1 MMIYQM
7 TMALI
12 WLWLIVSGAIFTV
25 PVFTQDIEED
35 FGFEQDTIQ
44 THKQISP
51 PLRRLWGI
59 PDTEARV
66 GYLFH
71 FDVPADAF
79 EGVISKYAAT
89 TVGDAKLPSWLQ
101 FDSTNGVLEGV
112 PSDEDKGH
120 IVLVN
125 FTAIGNNHVDSA
137 KDLFAIDVLPHTFT
151 QHGISPKE
159 KCKSG
164 ERVTTL
170 SIVLDK
176 DFNEITPKNK
186 ITLLKN
192 LAGFLGFK
200 YERLSILPQNND
212 ILSNS
217 VILAGPGNVKKQK
230 HKTSTAVIWQVGCN
244 GNIDLNYKTQIKQI
258 KDNTCDGTL
267 SEVVQLQVI
276 GWHVMRQSA
285 TKPFRHR
292 RQVVGS
298 GDSEIG
304 ETTIDDLEEDTEN
317 EADLEAEGEPE
328 QRVVVSMA
336 SPRFPEPT
344 VTPSA
349 DVHHHRHHH
358 GEVDGVQPTST
369 YSTPVLL
376 TSPVPYGSIM
386 PTPTYIPE
394 RPSVYST
401 ADTVFPSSY
410 VDASVVPTPTF
421 QIEPSATPEMSTTQ
435 ETEPLPIDI
444 STERHIS
451 ESPTTPLTPE
461 LTTNQEEIE
470 YGPKNL
476 KPNIVHKLPK
486 QAVTAGK
493 PFRYVIPE
501 SVFSDVEDGNTR
513 KLRLIFKT
521 QEGTSVAPLSW
532 IQFNPENQEVY
543 ALPLEEHVSRWV
555 FIVEAMDK
563 EGESNQDKL
572 EISVQHHKG
581 RRTVT
586 HQFTLELILL
596 TPHEFA
602 SPVDWQLLLVDK
614 LASLYGDPDVSAITV
629 LGANPSSNPITFTWT
644 NDSLPRSHCP
654 REEINVL
661 LKVLKAKE
669 DGTPTDA
676 LKAALAP
683 QLKIEKVKWFGKGP
697 CEATP
702 APPPSTK
709 NYSPAPRNQV
719 DLLNATVGELL
730 VYRVPEDSFYDPE
743 DGSARYMKLSLL
755 TMDRTQVPPNNWL
768 QFDSK
773 NQEFYG
779 IPMPSNVGHAEYQLV
794 CTDSGGLTA
803 NDGLVVK
810 VYPAAK
816 TQYNV
821 EFSMSLGIDFNDF
834 TQSPATQRHFI
845 EKLAELFGDR
855 DTSSIVISGIAPN
868 PTLVTWHNRSLPTDS
883 CPHDTIKRLRET
895 LIDDDRVSVR
905 ASTVLGPE
913 FTVVDAR
920 LTPIGICQGS
930 LTEIHPA
937 VEIPPIPDDVHPV
950 SRSDEYLVTV
960 VVPAVVIAGMLVCA
974 GLVACAL
981 YRRRRTGKM
990 SVGSEDER
998 QSFRSKGIPVIF
1010 QDELEERPEPA
1021 NKSPVIMKEEKPP
1034 LPPPEYHQRTA
1045 LLADTDHED
1054 SPYQPPPPFAS
1065 SRDSARPKPTP
1076 TYRMPP
1082 PYVPP

>member
-1 MMIYQM
+1 
-7 TMALI
+7 MALI
-12 WLWLIVSGAIFTV
+12 WLWLIVSGAIYTV

-35 FGFEQDTIQ
+35 FGFEQDIIQ
-44 THKQISP
+44 TQQQTSP

-59 PDTEARV
+59 PDTEAHV
-66 GYLFH
+66 GCLFH
-71 FDVPADAF
+71 FAVPADAF
-79 EGVISKYAAT
+79 EGVISKYEAT
-89 TVGDAKLPSWLQ
+89 TVGGGNLPSWLQ
-101 FDSTNGVLEGV
+101 FESVNGVLEGV
-112 PSDEDKGH
+112 PCEEDKGH

-125 FTAIGNNHVDSA
+125 LTAIANNHIDSA

-151 QHGISPKE
+151 QRGFNSKK

-164 ERVTTL
+164 DHVTTL
-170 SIVLDK
+170 SIVMDK

-192 LAGFLGFK
+192 LADFLGFK
-200 YERLSILPQNND
+200 YERLSILPQTNND
-212 ILSNS
+212 ILSDS
-217 VILAGPGNVKKQK
+217 VILAGPGNIKNQK
-230 HKTSTAVIWQVGCN
+230 YKTSTSIIWQVGCN
-244 GNIDLNYKTQIKQI
+244 GNVHPDHTNEIKRI
-258 KDNTCDGTL
+258 KENAHDGTL
-267 SEVVQLQVI
+267 SEVVQLPVI
-276 GWHVMRQSA
+276 GWHVMARSTAQ
-285 TKPFRHR
+285 PFRHR

-298 GDSEIG
+298 GDSEN
-304 ETTIDDLEEDTEN
+304 EDTAIDDLEEDTEN
-317 EADLEAEGEPE
+317 EADLEVEGEPE
-328 QRVVVSMA
+328 QRVVVSMV
-336 SPRFPEPT
+336 SPRFAEPT

-349 DVHHHRHHH
+349 DVHPHRHHH
-358 GEVDGVQPTST
+358 GEPVAVQPTST

-386 PTPTYIPE
+386 PTPTFIPE
-394 RPSVYST
+394 RPTAYST
-401 ADTVFPSSY
+401 ADTVFPPSY
-410 VDASVVPTPTF
+410 VDASVAPTPTF
-421 QIEPSATPEMSTTQ
+421 QVEPSATPEMSTTQ

-444 STERHIS
+444 STERNIS
-451 ESPTTPLTPE
+451 ELPTTPLTPE
-461 LTTNQEEIE
+461 LTTKQEEIE
-470 YGPKNL
+470 YGPKNF
-476 KPNIVHKLPK
+476 KPDINHKLPK
-486 QAVTAGK
+486 QAITAGK

-501 SVFSDVEDGNTR
+501 FVFNDMEDGNTR

-521 QEGTSVAPLSW
+521 QEGTSVPPSSW

-543 ALPLEEHVSRWV
+543 ALPLEEHVSKWV

-563 EGESNQDKL
+563 EGESVQDKL
-572 EISVQHHKG
+572 EVSVQHHKG

-602 SPVDWQLLLVDK
+602 SPIDWQLLLVDK

-629 LGANPSSNPITFTWT
+629 LAANPSSNPITFTWT

-661 LKVLKAKE
+661 LKVLRAKE
-669 DGTPTDA
+669 DGTPTDT

-702 APPPSTK
+702 EPPPSTT
-709 NYSPAPRNQV
+709 NFAPAPRNQV

-743 DGSARYMKLSLL
+743 DGSARHMKLSLL
-755 TMDRTQVPPNNWL
+755 TMDRTQVPPSNWL

-779 IPMPSNVGHAEYQLV
+779 IPMASNVGRAEYQLV
-794 CTDSGGLTA
+794 CKDSGGLTA
-803 NDGLVVK
+803 NDGLVVI
-810 VYPAAK
+810 VYPATK

-821 EFSMSLGIDFNDF
+821 EFSMTLGIDYNTFS
-834 TQSPATQRHFI
+834 QSPATQRHFV

-855 DTSSIVISGIAPN
+855 DTSAIVISGIAPD
-868 PTLVTWHNRSLPTDS
+868 PTLVTWHNRSLPTDH
-883 CPHDTIKRLRET
+883 CPDEIIKRLKET
-895 LIDDDRVSVR
+895 LIGDDERVSLR

-913 FTVVDAR
+913 FTVLDAR
-920 LTPIGICQGS
+920 LTPIGMCQGA
-930 LTEIHPA
+930 LTEIHHGA
-937 VEIPPIPDDVHPV
+937 DIPPITDDVHPV